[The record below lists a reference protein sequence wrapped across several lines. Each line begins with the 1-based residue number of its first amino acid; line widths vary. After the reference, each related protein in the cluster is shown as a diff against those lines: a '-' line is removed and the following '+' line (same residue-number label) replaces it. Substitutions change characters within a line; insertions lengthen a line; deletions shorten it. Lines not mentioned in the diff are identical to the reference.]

1 MLEGLPAAVARIDY
15 SKAKTEARLF
25 QNRGAD
31 DADGFDSAVR
41 WRCKFEGRSNRIHWL
56 TGWGWGMGVRAR
68 GMSGR
73 THKIFSP
80 INEDGIVI
88 YCDGEHWRMSRGSS
102 FWF

>member
-41 WRCKFEGRSNRIHWL
+41 WRCKFEG
-56 TGWGWGMGVRAR
+56 
-68 GMSGR
+68 
-73 THKIFSP
+73 
-80 INEDGIVI
+80 
-88 YCDGEHWRMSRGSS
+88 
-102 FWF
+102 